1 MQLTFCGAARNV
13 TGSCYHL
20 DLGESRVV
28 VDCGLFQE
36 RSHQAHNWD
45 DLPFDPAAVDAVVL
59 THAHIDHI
67 GRLPLLVRQGFRGKI
82 FCTPATADL
91 LELLLLDSAHIQE
104 EDARFKTKRHRRE
117 GRELPAA
124 RPLYDTAE
132 AWAAIRLAE
141 PVRYHRTVPVA
152 PGVEATWNDAGHMLG
167 SAHLALDLSS
177 AGQRRRV
184 VFSGDVGVAGKVIL
198 RDPEPFDRAD
208 AVVCESTY
216 GDRVH
221 DDLEF
226 AVDKLRDVING
237 TLDRGGNVV
246 IPSFAVGR
254 TQTLLYY
261 MRKLME
267 SDQIP
272 PVTTFVDSPMAVKA
286 TDILRRH
293 PECYDEEARALVDGG
308 HDPVGFEPLHFTPTT
323 EASKAINRIRG
334 CVILSASGMCTA
346 GRIKHHLYHNI
357 DRPES
362 TVLFVGYQ
370 AEHTLGR
377 RILNGE
383 KEVRILGE
391 ERRVRCRVEQ
401 IEGLSGH
408 ADRNGLLDWLRGLNP
423 APRQV
428 WFTHG
433 EPAAAEALA
442 ATVRDELGW
451 STSVPG
457 YGDVVEL

>member
-293 PECYDEEARALVDGG
+293 PELDQLD
-308 HDPVGFEPLHFTPTT
+308 F
-323 EASKAINRIRG
+323 
-334 CVILSASGMCTA
+334 TA
-346 GRIKHHLYHNI
+346 GQ
-357 DRPES
+357 S
-362 TVLFVGYQ
+362 T
-370 AEHTLGR
+370 AEGT
-377 RILNGE
+377 
-383 KEVRILGE
+383 
-391 ERRVRCRVEQ
+391 
-401 IEGLSGH
+401 
-408 ADRNGLLDWLRGLNP
+408 
-423 APRQV
+423 
-428 WFTHG
+428 
-433 EPAAAEALA
+433 
-442 ATVRDELGW
+442 
-451 STSVPG
+451 
-457 YGDVVEL
+457 